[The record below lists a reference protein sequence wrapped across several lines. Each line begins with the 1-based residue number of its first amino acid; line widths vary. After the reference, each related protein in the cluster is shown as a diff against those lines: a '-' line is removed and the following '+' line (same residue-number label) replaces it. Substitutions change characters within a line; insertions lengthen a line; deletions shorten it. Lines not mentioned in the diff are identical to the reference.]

1 MFNRTIVI
9 GVLLMFLSA
18 LFFAGTWSFFD
29 DGGYVSPRVFPRIIS
44 GCMFILATIM
54 VGKSIIEHRSSVLK
68 ETQHDTQL
76 EITVNRR
83 TCWLIVAAVLVA
95 FAYTQVIDQLGYL
108 VSTALFLAAMI
119 VLFKEKRWYVV
130 GTVSILGTTVFYTV
144 FRLIFKVPLPRFD
157 LF

>member
-83 TCWLIVAAVLVA
+83 TWWLIVAAVLVA